1 MPINIFVVDDSALVR
16 QSIIQSLEN
25 AKDISVMGYAVDPI
39 MAMEKFN
46 KLGWPDVIIL
56 DIEMPRMDGL
66 TFLRKIMSERPTP
79 VVICST
85 IAGPGSR
92 AATEALSIGA
102 VEVIHKPSQDLRS
115 FFGENADDLL
125 RAVRAASVSKMG
137 AHKRT
142 QTVKLKKET
151 ESIDK
156 LSPDL
161 MLSTKPLGASRGTGS
176 TVIAIGSSTGGV
188 QVLEYLFTNIQ
199 APCPPIVVVQH
210 MPAGFTKAMANR
222 FNGLSELYIKE
233 AEDGDVLLPSRVLVA
248 PGNFHLMVKRV
259 GSTLKVEVKDGAKVS
274 RHRPSVDVLFRSCAN
289 EIGKDAVG
297 FILTGMGD
305 DGAIGMKEMRQT
317 GAKTYAQNEESCTV
331 FGMPKMALDNG
342 AAMSPLTPEQIVAMI
357 NKL

>member
-1 MPINIFVVDDSALVR
+1 
-16 QSIIQSLEN
+16 
-25 AKDISVMGYAVDPI
+25 
-39 MAMEKFN
+39 
-46 KLGWPDVIIL
+46 
-56 DIEMPRMDGL
+56 
-66 TFLRKIMSERPTP
+66 
-79 VVICST
+79 
-85 IAGPGSR
+85 
-92 AATEALSIGA
+92 
-102 VEVIHKPSQDLRS
+102 
-115 FFGENADDLL
+115 
-125 RAVRAASVSKMG
+125 MG

-142 QTVKLKKET
+142 QPVTLKKVT

-161 MLSTKPLGASRGTGS
+161 VLSTKPLGASRGTGS
-176 TVIAIGSSTGGV
+176 PVIAIGSSTGGV
-188 QVLEYLFTNIQ
+188 QILEYLFTNIQ
-199 APCPPIVVVQH
+199 APCPPIVVAQH

-222 FNGLSELYIKE
+222 FNGLSELHIKE
-233 AEDGDVLLPSRVLVA
+233 AEDGDVLLPSRVLIA

-259 GSTLKVEVKDGAKVS
+259 GTTLKVEVKDGAKVS

-305 DGAIGMKEMRQT
+305 DGAIGMKEMRQA

-342 AAMSPLTPEQIVAMI
+342 GAMSPLTPEQIVAMI